1 MAETIKVGMVSLG
14 CPKNQCDAE
23 LMLAKIAKAGFKIV
37 NEAGLADVVI
47 INTCGFI
54 QSAKEEAIEEIMEAI
69 SRKNDGINKKIIVT
83 GCLAER
89 YQKQMDEEFPEID
102 AVVGIAKN
110 DDIVEIINSV
120 MLDRRVVT
128 FGDKLCHNMEGDKLQ
143 STLPHYAYLRIADG
157 CSNKCSYCAIPL
169 IRGKMR
175 SRKMENIIEE
185 AKKFAENGVK
195 ELVIVAQDVT
205 AYGIDLYKK
214 YALPDLLKELC
225 KIDGIKW
232 IRLLYCYPERMT
244 AERYQKQMDEE
255 FPEIDA
261 VVGIA
266 KNDDIV
272 EIINSVMLDRRVV
285 TFGDKLCHNM
295 EGDKLQSTL
304 PHYAYLRIADGCS
317 NKCSYC
323 AIPLIRGKMR
333 SRKMENIIEEAKKFA
348 ENGVKELVIVAQD
361 VTAYGIDLY
370 KKYALPDLL
379 KELCKIDG
387 IKWIR
392 LLYCYPERMTDELI
406 ETIKTEDKVLN
417 YIDIPIQHCNKEIL
431 RNMYRGGDEQSLRE
445 LFAKLRREIPGVV
458 LRTTLITGFPGETE
472 EQFSELAEFVN
483 DIKFER
489 LGCFAYSAEEDTPA
503 AEMPDQV
510 DEGERQRRADIIT
523 SEQEIRMGEYYAG
536 MVGNTYEV
544 VCEGFDRYSDMY
556 FGRSMHFAPEI
567 DGMIYFTSAKD
578 KSSLTIGDFVN
589 VKITDVLENNLLGER
604 V

>member
-244 AERYQKQMDEE
+244 
-255 FPEIDA
+255 
-261 VVGIA
+261 
-266 KNDDIV
+266 
-272 EIINSVMLDRRVV
+272 
-285 TFGDKLCHNM
+285 
-295 EGDKLQSTL
+295 
-304 PHYAYLRIADGCS
+304 
-317 NKCSYC
+317 
-323 AIPLIRGKMR
+323 
-333 SRKMENIIEEAKKFA
+333 
-348 ENGVKELVIVAQD
+348 
-361 VTAYGIDLY
+361 
-370 KKYALPDLL
+370 
-379 KELCKIDG
+379 
-387 IKWIR
+387 
-392 LLYCYPERMTDELI
+392 DELI

-458 LRTTLITGFPGETE
+458 LRTTLITGFPG
-472 EQFSELAEFVN
+472 
-483 DIKFER
+483 
-489 LGCFAYSAEEDTPA
+489 
-503 AEMPDQV
+503 
-510 DEGERQRRADIIT
+510 
-523 SEQEIRMGEYYAG
+523 
-536 MVGNTYEV
+536 
-544 VCEGFDRYSDMY
+544 
-556 FGRSMHFAPEI
+556 
-567 DGMIYFTSAKD
+567 
-578 KSSLTIGDFVN
+578 
-589 VKITDVLENNLLGER
+589 
-604 V
+604 